1 MLLRMNDDLRRVTTL
16 QNDLIRD
23 LLKELEK
30 KEDTPGKTE
39 DITKPAIEEYKR
51 RAEEAQQLLDIIEYN
66 SRRL

>member
-1 MLLRMNDDLRRVTTL
+1 MILKMNDDLRRVTTL

-30 KEDTPGKTE
+30 KEETPGKTE
-39 DITKPAIEEYKR
+39 GITKPAIEEYKR
-51 RAEEAQQLLDIIEYN
+51 RAEEAQRLLDIIEYN